1 MCRVLKLM
9 TLTTIEFDSGFPLH
23 ISPDSPCDD
32 NNADICPL
40 LQWPAR
46 YPSGQCL
53 HPACAG
59 CAEPR
64 TGPGHKEL
72 QVLAPRPSPQPVS
85 AASQVRAAEPGEW
98 ERETG
103 DSEDWGLGSG
113 ERAQCSARAQ
123 PAATCLG
130 RPDGGA
136 ARPDPSLATER
147 APLSSAGH
155 RTVRMAVL
163 TDGQKFGLSSKS
175 QTKKSVICVKLTDSA
190 LRSLEEYLKN
200 KVSEIF

>member
-113 ERAQCSARAQ
+113 ERAQCSGTASSYLPGTARRRRGPPGSVPRNRASSSQ
-123 PAATCLG
+123 LSWPQDSKNGCA
-130 RPDGGA
+130 DGWTKIW
-136 ARPDPSLATER
+136 P
-147 APLSSAGH
+147 
-155 RTVRMAVL
+155 VL
-163 TDGQKFGLSSKS
+163 QIS
-175 QTKKSVICVKLTDSA
+175 
-190 LRSLEEYLKN
+190 N
-200 KVSEIF
+200 